1 MKLIILGT
9 AVLLVGVV
17 SVWMKNAGQPY
28 WWTPFIAMIAAVGV
42 LSSLL
47 LGAKE
52 TIFRRAAAAV
62 DTTVFSDSRY
72 ATATLV
78 ALLAALAFAGWKAW
92 TTLPVPTDYYS
103 VSVYRG
109 QPQPGQFTV
118 GAEIV
123 LFSDTDGASWVETV
137 PESGTA
143 RFEGFTIPTTAR
155 INITETQGGRKR
167 SWASELIKIDKLPDG
182 KDFDL
187 AKVPPNDW
195 ISQPGP
201 PRTDLPVSD
210 PADRGS
216 QADGEPKIIGD
227 VALQRLNA
235 PWGLPAA
242 PVVVNRFS
250 YILGVDPERRIPLW
264 LSYAVGEPDA
274 QVRID
279 RRFRPDPAV
288 PREMQADHQEYRR
301 SGFDRGH
308 LVSPREVRYKGVI
321 ATTEASYLTVL
332 TPQDPSLNR
341 RTWNKLEIATMRLA
355 EHLGREIYV
364 INGPLFDPAKPE
376 RTIGP
381 HNLPVP
387 TDFFRVV
394 AWIDKEDRL
403 RAAGYTMP
411 NGGSDLASDFQEHA
425 VPITEIERRSGLT
438 IFPDLEPTRARVL
451 KSETERL
458 PEFDG

>member
-1 MKLIILGT
+1 MKLIVLGT
-9 AVLLVGVV
+9 AVLLVGAV
-17 SVWMKNAGQPY
+17 SLWMKNAGQPY
-28 WWTPFIAMIAAVGV
+28 WWTPLIAMIVAVGV

-47 LGAKE
+47 LGDKE
-52 TIFRRAAAAV
+52 TIFRRVAAAAER
-62 DTTVFSDSRY
+62 TVFSDSRY
-72 ATATLV
+72 AVV
-78 ALLAALAFAGWKAW
+78 ALLTLLAALSFAGWKAW
-92 TTLPVPTDYYS
+92 TTLPAPTDYYS

-118 GAEIV
+118 GAEVV
-123 LFSDTDGASWVETV
+123 LFSDTDGASWIETV

-143 RFEGFTIPTTAR
+143 RIEGFTIPTTAR
-155 INITETQGGRKR
+155 INITEIQGGQKR

-182 KDFDL
+182 RDFDL
-187 AKVPPNDW
+187 ARVPPNDW

-201 PRTDLPVSD
+201 PRTVLPVSY
-210 PADRGS
+210 PADWRS
-216 QADGEPKIIGD
+216 QAGRDTMLIGD

-242 PVVVNRFS
+242 AVVVNRFS

-264 LSYAVGEPDA
+264 LGYAVGEPNA
-274 QVRID
+274 QAKID
-279 RRFRPDPAV
+279 RQFRYDPAV
-288 PREMQADHQEYRR
+288 PREMQADREEYSR

-321 ATTEASYLTVL
+321 ATTEASYYTVL
-332 TPQDPSLNR
+332 TPQEPRLNR
-341 RTWNKLEIATMRLA
+341 VTWNNLEKATMRLA

-376 RTIGP
+376 RTIGR
-381 HNLPVP
+381 HNLPGP

-411 NGGSDLASDFQEHA
+411 NVSDLASGFQEHA

-438 IFPDLEPTRARVL
+438 IFPELEPARARVL